1 MREPTITKIK
11 NGKITL
17 PKDLRQAWKGGQVV
31 FVPTESGFYV
41 KSVTPPSLDA
51 LASRLRK
58 LGKSLT
64 SKDIKNAVAWAKKKT
79 YASRA

>member
-1 MREPTITKIK
+1 MKEPMITRIK
-11 NGKITL
+11 DGKITL
-17 PKDLRQAWKGGQVV
+17 PKDLRKDWKEGQVI
-31 FVPTESGFYV
+31 FVPTESGFYI

-51 LASRLRK
+51 IASRLRK

-64 SKDIKNAVAWAKKKT
+64 SKDIKKAVAWARKKT